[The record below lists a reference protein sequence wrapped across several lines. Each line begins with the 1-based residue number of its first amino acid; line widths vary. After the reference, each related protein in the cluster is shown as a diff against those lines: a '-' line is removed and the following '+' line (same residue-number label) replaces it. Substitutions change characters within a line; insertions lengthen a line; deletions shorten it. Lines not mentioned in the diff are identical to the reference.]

1 MFDIGTKVVVITE
14 KGISYDA
21 VILAVAKD
29 DSGHAAYKVA
39 LDTLGH
45 EQFGQWHKAGDV
57 FLQEQHTEAEE
68 ASWDNFIKP
77 S

>member
-1 MFDIGTKVVVITE
+1 MFEIGNKVVVITE

-21 VILAVAKD
+21 IILAVAKD
-29 DSGHAAYKVA
+29 DTGRSAYKVA
-39 LDTLGH
+39 LDSLGH

-57 FLQEQHTEAEE
+57 FLQEQRAEAEE
-68 ASWDNFIKP
+68 QSWDNFIKP